1 MNTSDVKRLALILA
15 KQAEI
20 EGMKANNAICESRGE
35 IMEFDIQ
42 HFDEKSAELEN
53 LAFAGDEELNISSAL
68 TGQKNGGIG

>member
-1 MNTSDVKRLALILA
+1 MNTSNVKRLALILA

-42 HFDEKSAELEN
+42 HFDEKAAELEN
-53 LAFAGDEELNISSAL
+53 LAYAHNE
-68 TGQKNGGIG
+68 QIGV